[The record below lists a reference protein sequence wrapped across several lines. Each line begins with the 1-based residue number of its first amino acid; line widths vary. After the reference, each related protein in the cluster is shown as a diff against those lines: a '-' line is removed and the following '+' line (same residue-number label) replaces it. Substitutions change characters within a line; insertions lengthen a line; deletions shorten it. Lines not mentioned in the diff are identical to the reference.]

1 MMAAANS
8 MAPIDG
14 GDDMATDLR
23 VEADN
28 RPGQLAA
35 ISDELGKV
43 GVNIEGFCAVATDGR
58 GVLHLL
64 VEDAG
69 AAREAL
75 AGSGYA
81 VSAEHDALVLTD
93 VEDRPGYLGDVAGRL
108 GSANVNIEVAYLATN
123 TRLVFAVDDLD
134 AARSAL

>member
-1 MMAAANS
+1 MMAAANL
-8 MAPIDG
+8 MAPTDG

-28 RPGQLAA
+28 RPGQLAT
-35 ISDELGKV
+35 ISEELGKV
-43 GVNIEGFCAVATDGR
+43 GVNVEGFCAVATDGR

-75 AGSGYA
+75 AGAGYA

-108 GSANVNIEVAYLATN
+108 GNANVNIEVAYLATN
-123 TRLVFAVDDLD
+123 TRLVFAVEDIET
-134 AARSAL
+134 ARSAL